1 MLVLLDLIG
10 APDPT
15 FYNYFSNTEK
25 WYSLLITIENKLA
38 ALRKFESYSYG
49 QPTQK
54 YFQPYSMEA
63 HIEDDHI
70 PFLQRGECRS
80 SRGSDFLL
88 LCLCY
93 KLLYVY
99 FRYSCYAYN
108 TVSLPTCLA
117 QNK

>member
-25 WYSLLITIENKLA
+25 WYSLLMTAENKLA
-38 ALRKFESYSYG
+38 GLKKFESYSYG
-49 QPTQK
+49 QPAQK

-70 PFLQRGECRS
+70 PFLRRGKYDDFGECINFIDRHCMLQIPL
-80 SRGSDFLL
+80 F
-88 LCLCY
+88 C
-93 KLLYVY
+93 
-99 FRYSCYAYN
+99 
-108 TVSLPTCLA
+108 T
-117 QNK
+117 